1 MTIITLRLIP
11 FRRARTGFIPSID
24 QYDVETEGTGIA
36 VRRDDDGLQGRLN
49 DALSAVLADGTY
61 QEIDDRHF
69 DFGIY

>member
-1 MTIITLRLIP
+1 M
-11 FRRARTGFIPSID
+11 
-24 QYDVETEGTGIA
+24 ETEGTGIA
-36 VRRDDDGLQGRLN
+36 VRMDDDGLQGRLN